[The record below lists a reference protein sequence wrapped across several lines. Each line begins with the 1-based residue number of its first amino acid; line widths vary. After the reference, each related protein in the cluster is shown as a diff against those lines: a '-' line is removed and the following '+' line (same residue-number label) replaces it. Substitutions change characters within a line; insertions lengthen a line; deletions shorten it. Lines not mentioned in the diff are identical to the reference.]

1 METIRYIEINNISQ
15 KNKLIYVDAQ
25 IGAEKLINSK
35 THSHQ
40 DK

>member
-15 KNKLIYVDAQ
+15 KNKLIYVQ
-25 IGAEKLINSK
+25 IRAEKLINSK

-40 DK
+40 DE

>member
-1 METIRYIEINNISQ
+1 METIRYTEFNNISQ

-25 IGAEKLINSK
+25 IGVEKLIHSK

-40 DK
+40 DE